1 MKFYG
6 KIIFFDILIFIYG
19 FIYQKYYNKLAT
31 DLSYK
36 TSEFLL

>member
-1 MKFYG
+1 MNNFNR
-6 KIIFFDILIFIYG
+6 IETVLYG
-19 FIYQKYYNKLAT
+19 FIYQKYYNKLVT